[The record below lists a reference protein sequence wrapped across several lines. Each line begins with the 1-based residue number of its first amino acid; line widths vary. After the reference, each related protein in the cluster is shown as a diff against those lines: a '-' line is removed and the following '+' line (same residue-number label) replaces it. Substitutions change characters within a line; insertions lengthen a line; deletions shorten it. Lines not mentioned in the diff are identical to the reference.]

1 MRRISDDL
9 GGFVGGEGIGKVS
22 ESPLHVLSE
31 RAPALVRN
39 GDEAFSNV
47 HGIHRA
53 IVVDHH
59 RLLGR
64 LGVEDS
70 HGDLLTP
77 CRSFLSQ
84 IDLNVFHLDHVS
96 VCFGRSDL
104 ARNDAVLQH
113 PSRLSFTDMEHFIKL
128 LQGNFSVL

>member
-1 MRRISDDL
+1 MRRVADNL

-31 RAPALVRN
+31 RASALVRN

-64 LGVEDS
+64 LGVEDP
-70 HGDLLTP
+70 HGDLLSSY
-77 CRSFLSQ
+77 RSFLPQ
-84 IDLNVFHLDHVS
+84 IDLNI
-96 VCFGRSDL
+96 
-104 ARNDAVLQH
+104 LQ
-113 PSRLSFTDMEHFIKL
+113 SKM
-128 LQGNFSVL
+128 